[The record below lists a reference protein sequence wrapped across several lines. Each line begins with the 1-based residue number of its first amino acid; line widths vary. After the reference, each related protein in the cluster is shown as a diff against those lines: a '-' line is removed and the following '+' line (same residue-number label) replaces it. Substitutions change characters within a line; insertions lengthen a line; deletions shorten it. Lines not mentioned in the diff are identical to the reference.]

1 MSFWAGQFSSSF
13 INLSRAVF
21 IKFHFGPGNG
31 SSILGR
37 AIFINFH
44 FGPGNFYH
52 VSSILGRV
60 TFHQVSSILARQCSS
75 TFVNCRPGN
84 FHQVS
89 LWAVQFSSSFIS
101 FKSGQISSSFFFGR
115 AIFIKLHQFKPGI
128 FHQVSFRA
136 GHVSSSFINFR
147 PGNSHEVFIL
157 GQAIFSKFPQF

>member
-31 SSILGR
+31 FSILGR

-60 TFHQVSSILARQCSS
+60 TFHQVSCASARQCSS
-75 TFVNCRPGN
+75 TFVNCGPGN

-89 LWAVQFSSSFIS
+89 FWAGEFSSSFID
-101 FKSGQISSSFFFGR
+101 FR
-115 AIFIKLHQFKPGI
+115 PGN
-128 FHQVSFRA
+128 
-136 GHVSSSFINFR
+136 VSSSFTSF
-147 PGNSHEVFIL
+147 
-157 GQAIFSKFPQF
+157 GQALFIMLHQFRQGNFHRISSTLGHAVVHQVSSALARQVS